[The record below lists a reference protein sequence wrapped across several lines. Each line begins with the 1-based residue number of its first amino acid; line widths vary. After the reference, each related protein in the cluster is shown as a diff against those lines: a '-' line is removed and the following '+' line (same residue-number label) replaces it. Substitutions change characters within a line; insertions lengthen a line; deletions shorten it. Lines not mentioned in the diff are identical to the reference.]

1 MKATDTHHLYDILD
15 AIHKI
20 EKYYTTDSAD
30 ELRWNMMLRQ
40 MQIIGEAVNKLSEA
54 TKQQTPEV
62 PWSKIVA
69 TRHVL
74 VHAYDDIHIPK
85 IQHDIQSLKAA
96 VTALLK
102 KLDPNEELK

>member
-1 MKATDTHHLYDILD
+1 MLD
-15 AIHKI
+15 AIDKI
-20 EKYYTTDSAD
+20 DQYYTIDPAD

-40 MQIIGEAVNKLSEA
+40 MQIIGEAASKLSEA
-54 TKQQTPEV
+54 IKQQSPEI
-62 PWSKIVA
+62 PWAKIVA

-85 IQHDIQSLKAA
+85 IAHILRHDIQSLKTA

-102 KLDPNEELK
+102 KIDPNEKLK